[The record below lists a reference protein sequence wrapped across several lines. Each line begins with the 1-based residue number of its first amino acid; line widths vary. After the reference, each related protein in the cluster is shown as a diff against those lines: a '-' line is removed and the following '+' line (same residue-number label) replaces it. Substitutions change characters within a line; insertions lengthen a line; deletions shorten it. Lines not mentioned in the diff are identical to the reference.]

1 MSSQTVTENPI
12 SDITIQ
18 HDLSLEI
25 AGSPPSDVFEPS
37 SPQNNVD
44 NQNYIPLPSPD
55 NVVAPPSIP
64 QVISNTDLI
73 AAFSLRHQLSD
84 VGVSD
89 LISMLHLMGVDDV
102 PRNASFLSLDSSSKT
117 FHFCRCNFF
126 KETSFQCQS
135 CQQKSENFYHI
146 PNFEANCM
154 RIVSRNFYSGA
165 SLDVTIY
172 TDGISTF
179 KTSKY
184 SIWPVYM
191 VFNNMPMDQRF
202 NLSNVLICGIWYG
215 KSKPDMQILLK
226 LFLHPRLEKF
236 NDIFTINS
244 FTFRLSIKF
253 IVADKPARAMLLN
266 FQSSN
271 AKYFCP
277 CCTCISTN
285 ETISG
290 KRHIFFRLS
299 QVESLEAR
307 TKEWFSACAYSAEST
322 GIPEYGIKG
331 PCFLQNIRDF
341 EVIDSNIFDYMH
353 SVCLGIFKSLI
364 NLLFFDHNSRHFLRT
379 KISSFDRISKQIKF
393 PFSIVKCPPIISNHN
408 LWQAKDYRNFF
419 LFSFPIL
426 TWEYQERFV
435 ECIMLLRAGLL
446 LILQYPS
453 EQDCL
458 NSKALFTRFLN
469 EFKDIFGEHRL
480 TPNFHDLHHL
490 PQMAL
495 RYGSLIEY
503 TGFNFEHINGRLA
516 RLCHGNKRFD
526 MQISRK
532 LDSIVD
538 ISDYL
543 DEPFSPRR
551 SFLNGLFA
559 KKQWKIT
566 HRIND
571 QIGAVGKLNKI
582 GNISEFSGSLLDS
595 GSAIYFEASRALL
608 CQRKISTKA
617 YSSNKVF
624 SGSSYV
630 KRDHSDFIEIQ
641 SIIIEKSPV
650 SSRCLLLVKKSNIIE
665 TGCHL
670 FSINGDSISAV
681 VDAESL
687 MTIYNPAIIFNS
699 IIVPVIKLEC
709 F

>member
-1 MSSQTVTENPI
+1 
-12 SDITIQ
+12 
-18 HDLSLEI
+18 
-25 AGSPPSDVFEPS
+25 
-37 SPQNNVD
+37 
-44 NQNYIPLPSPD
+44 
-55 NVVAPPSIP
+55 
-64 QVISNTDLI
+64 
-73 AAFSLRHQLSD
+73 
-84 VGVSD
+84 
-89 LISMLHLMGVDDV
+89 
-102 PRNASFLSLDSSSKT
+102 
-117 FHFCRCNFF
+117 
-126 KETSFQCQS
+126 
-135 CQQKSENFYHI
+135 
-146 PNFEANCM
+146 
-154 RIVSRNFYSGA
+154 
-165 SLDVTIY
+165 
-172 TDGISTF
+172 
-179 KTSKY
+179 
-184 SIWPVYM
+184 
-191 VFNNMPMDQRF
+191 
-202 NLSNVLICGIWYG
+202 
-215 KSKPDMQILLK
+215 
-226 LFLHPRLEKF
+226 
-236 NDIFTINS
+236 
-244 FTFRLSIKF
+244 
-253 IVADKPARAMLLN
+253 
-266 FQSSN
+266 
-271 AKYFCP
+271 
-277 CCTCISTN
+277 
-285 ETISG
+285 
-290 KRHIFFRLS
+290 
-299 QVESLEAR
+299 
-307 TKEWFSACAYSAEST
+307 
-322 GIPEYGIKG
+322 
-331 PCFLQNIRDF
+331 
-341 EVIDSNIFDYMH
+341 
-353 SVCLGIFKSLI
+353 
-364 NLLFFDHNSRHFLRT
+364 
-379 KISSFDRISKQIKF
+379 
-393 PFSIVKCPPIISNHN
+393 
-408 LWQAKDYRNFF
+408 
-419 LFSFPIL
+419 
-426 TWEYQERFV
+426 
-435 ECIMLLRAGLL
+435 MLLRAGLL